1 MEAAAMS
8 ERTKAL
14 SRRKFLLAAGA
25 GGVATAAAIV
35 AQNSPP
41 SAKSPDSSKRA
52 TRGYQTSEHVNNYY
66 RTTKV

>member
-1 MEAAAMS
+1 MS

-14 SRRKFLLAAGA
+14 SRRKFLLAASA

-35 AQNSPP
+35 AKQPTASP
-41 SAKSPDSSKRA
+41 SADPSKRA